1 MAIRFLKP
9 FAVCILA
16 PTLGFADEPHVRFN
30 SPDHQFR
37 FGTIW
42 TQDVDRE
49 FFINLAAKAPCDAKE
64 FVDAIKDDRGRI
76 TCEAQDMN
84 CLNHMADSVVRAC
97 LFPFTQG
104 TICKRAFENTSK
116 NEYDT
121 CIVTSITGTSAPIT
135 PYNAIDEDPIPDL
148 MEATENIS
156 ELVPSVIDV
165 LQATYP
171 SEDEIRKLTNLSLPE
186 RNKVRQSIEQ
196 TSKMGIMDTYC
207 RQFENRSTPE
217 QEELYIACVWQQKI
231 RVLQHN
237 MRNAAII
244 YSILD

>member
-1 MAIRFLKP
+1 MTIRFLKP
-9 FAVCILA
+9 FAVFILA
-16 PTLGFADEPHVRFN
+16 PTLGFADEPRVRFN

-42 TQDVDRE
+42 TKDVDQE
-49 FFINLAAKAPCDAKE
+49 FFINLAANAPCDAKE

-84 CLNHMADSVVRAC
+84 CIHHMADSVVRAC

-104 TICKRAFENTSK
+104 VVCKSAFENASK
-116 NEYDT
+116 DEYDA
-121 CIVTSITGTSAPIT
+121 CVVTSITGTSAPIT
-135 PYNAIDEDPIPDL
+135 PYNATDENPIPDL
-148 MEATENIS
+148 MGATENIR

-171 SEDEIRKLTNLSLPE
+171 SEDEIRNLTNLSLPE
-186 RNKVRQSIEQ
+186 RNQVRQSIEK
-196 TSKMGIMDTYC
+196 TSDMEMIDTYC
-207 RQFENRSTPE
+207 KRFEERATPE
-217 QEELYIACVWQQKI
+217 QEELYVSCVWQQKTS
-231 RVLQHN
+231 VLQRN
-237 MRNAAII
+237 MRHAAIV